1 MYNTKYICSYMDS
14 DVFIE
19 TDNVTE
25 TDKDF
30 VRNCIYR
37 QDLLNIFNLDKFD
50 ETVIIKQ
57 LETIYDKVINSYNAL
72 EKCEGVNTD
81 FYNCIKKLSSMIN
94 VDEKM
99 ALLVLYSFDYLY
111 LTHICVC
118 EFLETGKISTSN
130 IQNLE
135 NNINYNC

>member
-1 MYNTKYICSYMDS
+1 MDS

-30 VRNCIYR
+30 IRNCIYR
-37 QDLLNIFNLDKFD
+37 QDLLNIFKLDKFD
-50 ETVIIKQ
+50 ETVISKH
-57 LETIYDKVINSYNAL
+57 LATIYDKVFSNS
-72 EKCEGVNTD
+72 G
-81 FYNCIKKLSSMIN
+81 FYDCIKKVSSMIN

-118 EFLETGKISTSN
+118 ELLDSGKISTHN

-135 NNINYNC
+135 HKIYQ

>member
-1 MYNTKYICSYMDS
+1 MDS
-14 DVFIE
+14 GVFIE

-25 TDKDF
+25 SEKDF

-37 QDLLNIFNLDKFD
+37 QDLLNIFNLDNFD
-50 ETVIIKQ
+50 ETVISEH
-57 LETIYDKVINSYNAL
+57 LATIYDKLIL
-72 EKCEGVNTD
+72 HPD
-81 FYNCIKKLSSMIN
+81 FYNCIKKVSSMII

-118 EFLETGKISTSN
+118 EFLETGKISTHN

-135 NNINYNC
+135 NKIDCNR

>member
-1 MYNTKYICSYMDS
+1 MYNTKYVCSYMDT

-30 VRNCIYR
+30 IRNCIYR
-37 QDLLNIFNLDKFD
+37 QDLLNIFKLDKFD
-50 ETVIIKQ
+50 ETVISEYI
-57 LETIYDKVINSYNAL
+57 ETIYFKVIL
-72 EKCEGVNTD
+72 HHD
-81 FYNCIKKLSSMIN
+81 FYKCVLKVSSMIN

-118 EFLETGKISTSN
+118 DFLETGKIRTNN
-130 IQNLE
+130 IQKLE
-135 NNINYNC
+135 NKIICNI

>member
-1 MYNTKYICSYMDS
+1 MYNTKYVCSYMDS

-30 VRNCIYR
+30 IRNCIYR
-37 QDLLNIFNLDKFD
+37 QDLLNIFKLDKFD
-50 ETVIIKQ
+50 ETVISKH
-57 LETIYDKVINSYNAL
+57 LATIYDKVILNF
-72 EKCEGVNTD
+72 V
-81 FYNCIKKLSSMIN
+81 FYDCIKKVSTTIN

-118 EFLETGKISTSN
+118 EFLETGKISTNN

-135 NNINYNC
+135 NKIDCNR

>member
-1 MYNTKYICSYMDS
+1 MDS

-30 VRNCIYR
+30 IRNCIYR
-37 QDLLNIFNLDKFD
+37 QDLLNIFKLDKFD
-50 ETVIIKQ
+50 ETVISKHIA
-57 LETIYDKVINSYNAL
+57 TIYNKVINSYHAL

-81 FYNCIKKLSSMIN
+81 FYNCIKKVSTTIN

-118 EFLETGKISTSN
+118 EFLETGKISTNN

-135 NNINYNC
+135 NKIDCNR